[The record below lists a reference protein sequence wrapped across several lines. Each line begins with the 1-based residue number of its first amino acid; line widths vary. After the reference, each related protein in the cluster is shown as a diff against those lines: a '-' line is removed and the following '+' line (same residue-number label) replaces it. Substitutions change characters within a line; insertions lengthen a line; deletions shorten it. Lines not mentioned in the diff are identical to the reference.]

1 MKSVTPPASVE
12 VARLKLTRREG
23 LGSFERMRER
33 GIEVVLFVCAAFAI
47 VVTGGILWVLV
58 SNSWDF
64 FRDVPAWEFLTGR
77 TWNPDIEPTRFGVL
91 PLVNGT
97 LMVTLGAALL
107 AVPLGLATAVYLSE
121 FADARIRAVLKPA
134 IELLAG
140 IPSIVFGLFAV
151 LVISPIVRDIFPEA
165 DVFNALNATIVL
177 GFMILPIVTTL
188 AEDALR
194 SVPQEL
200 RAGALALG
208 ATKWEVTRQVV
219 VPAALS
225 GIVAGILL
233 GVGRAIGETMAVTLA
248 AGATPRMTLDFTQ
261 SIQTMTA
268 FITQRSQGD
277 LVHQGPTYY
286 SLFAVG
292 LLLFVMTFG
301 VNILAH
307 RIIKKYRETY

>member
-1 MKSVTPPASVE
+1 MASPPATAIPSM
-12 VARLKLTRREG
+12 RLTRRET
-23 LGSFERMRER
+23 LRPFERALER
-33 GIEVVLFVCAAFAI
+33 GFEALMFACAAFAI
-47 VVTGGILWVLV
+47 VVTVGILWVLA
-58 SNSWDF
+58 SNSWSF
-64 FRDVPAWEFLTGR
+64 FREVSVVEFLTGR
-77 TWNPDIEPTRFGVL
+77 TWSPDIEPTSFGVL

-97 LMVTLGAALL
+97 LMVTFGAAAL
-107 AVPLGLATAVYLSE
+107 AVPLGLATAIYLSE
-121 FADARIRAVLKPA
+121 FAHARLRAVFKPA

-151 LVISPIVRDIFPEA
+151 LVISPIVRGVFPDA

-177 GFMILPIVTTL
+177 AFMILPIVTTL

-194 SVPQEL
+194 AVPQEL

-208 ATKWEVTRQVV
+208 ATRWEVTRQVV

-233 GVGRAIGETMAVTLA
+233 GISRAIGETMAVTLA

-277 LVHQGPTYY
+277 LVQAGPTFY

-292 LLLFVMTFG
+292 LLLFVMTFA
-301 VNILAH
+301 VNLLAH
-307 RIIKKYRETY
+307 RIIRRYREVY